1 MFKNMKNKKIFLK
14 GTALFCASLLL
25 LVSCKKEDSSLSDVN
40 SPAVSQTK
48 STGLVADDPVKVGK
62 VPFTIS
68 ESYFEAQANLV
79 SGNVYG
85 ANVPSFSGRIR
96 SDKTAPTV
104 SITSPVNNASVT
116 GTVSIQA
123 SASDN
128 VGVSVVTFF
137 VDNVSIGTKTTAPY
151 TASWNT
157 TGVASGNHVIK
168 VTAQDAS
175 GNISSASIQVGINST
190 STGDIAPPSVTIT
203 SPTSASSFTVG
214 NSISVAVS
222 ASDNT
227 GVAYVKLFVDGIASG
242 IAYTAPYN
250 FTVNTTNM
258 TSSTHTISATAYD
271 GYNNSASASVL
282 IALNAVIVPPPVLP
296 STFDL
301 LMPPVQNQG
310 GEGICAVMATT
321 YAARST
327 EKYYGT
333 NATSYSYSSNVVSPE
348 FVYNQI
354 KISDCGSGTGLVTSL
369 DFLVSNGVCTWQSM
383 PYSSSNGCS
392 TLPTSSQV
400 TEAASYKIA
409 SYSKI
414 QVNDATSIKNM
425 VVNKHPVI
433 VSLSVDQSFLDA
445 TPGFIWRT
453 YLGGGVGHA
462 LVICGFDD
470 SKNAYKVFNSWGTTW
485 GQKGDAFVGYST
497 TSVGSCFVDK
507 YGWLPTF

>member
-25 LVSCKKEDSSLSDVN
+25 LVSCKKEDSSFSDVTPQSGN
-40 SPAVSQTK
+40 QTK
-48 STGLVADDPVKVGK
+48 TSGLIADDPIKVGK

-104 SITSPVNNASVT
+104 SITSPVNNASVS

-151 TASWNT
+151 TVSWNT

-168 VTAQDAS
+168 VTAQDAA

-190 STGDIAPPSVTIT
+190 STGDIAAPSVTIT

-214 NSISVAVS
+214 DNINVAVS

-227 GVAYVKLFVDGIASG
+227 GVAYVKLFVDGVASG
-242 IAYTAPYN
+242 ISYAAPYS
-250 FTVNTTNM
+250 FTISTANM
-258 TSSTHTISATAYD
+258 TSSTHTITATAYD

-282 IALNAVIVPPPVLP
+282 IALNAVIVTTPVLP
-296 STFDL
+296 STFNL
-301 LMPPVQNQG
+301 MMPPVQNQG
-310 GEGICAVMATT
+310 GEGACVVFASV
-321 YAARST
+321 YGARSA
-327 EKYYGT
+327 EQYYKT
-333 NATSYSYSSNVVSPE
+333 NSTSYSYNSNIVSPE
-348 FVYNQI
+348 YVYNQV
-354 KISDCGSGTGLVTSL
+354 KATADCGSGTSITAALDLLTSQ
-369 DFLVSNGVCTWQSM
+369 GVCTWQSM
-383 PYSSSNGCS
+383 PYSSTNGCS
-392 TLPTSSQV
+392 TLPNSSQ
-400 TEAASYKIA
+400 TSEAASYKIA

-414 QVNDATSIKNM
+414 TTSDINTMKSM
-425 VVNKHPVI
+425 IANKHPLIIGI
-433 VSLSVDQSFLDA
+433 VTDNTFLNA
-445 TPGFIWRT
+445 GPGFVWRT
-453 YLGGGVGHA
+453 QTGTSVGHA
-462 LVICGFDD
+462 ITICGFDD
-470 SKNAYKVFNSWGTTW
+470 AMHAYKIFNSWGTGW
-485 GQKGDAFVGYST
+485 GDAGYSWIDYDLLPV
-497 TSVGSCFVDK
+497 VGNYYTYVIQN
-507 YGWLPTF
+507 